1 MSLPLLPT
9 DLHDAAVD
17 QFAFEPLRGRLT
29 LSLWIE
35 PANGLYVRRKQL
47 LLSGISNGKEV
58 ERLQQQ
64 IDQIKRKSKKSALWY
79 RLDEF
84 DYCDP
89 LASKKTELA
98 IRLAIDHLPVL
109 IIHCKKITV
118 QELT

>member
-35 PANGLYVRRKQL
+35 PANGPYVRRKQL

-64 IDQIKRKSKKSALWY
+64 IDQIKRKGKKSALWY

-84 DYCDP
+84 GYCDP
-89 LASKKTELA
+89 LASKKMELA

-118 QELT
+118 QELI